1 MRETGTNEYLQRAP
15 PIARA
20 PFLPERT
27 FQTMRKIGVLMD
39 PAERIRPAKDTTVAI
54 MRAAAR
60 RGHALWVCHPA
71 DLVLDG
77 GRALAR
83 FRPFDVHAQ
92 DSPWFTPGTAQLLA
106 LDELDVLLLR
116 KDPPV
121 DTAFLHELL
130 WASMASPRRPL
141 LVNDPAALRDCNE
154 KLFALHFP
162 QCCPPTRVARDAAA
176 LRSFVA
182 EHDRC
187 VLKPIDG
194 MAGRSIFLS
203 QRGDPNLNVILETLT
218 DNGRQFAL
226 AQRFIPEISAGDKR
240 ILMVDG
246 EPVPFCLARIPA
258 GEDFRGNLARGGRG
272 VAQPL
277 SERDRWICAQ
287 VAPELKRRG
296 LLFVGLDVIGDW
308 LTEINV
314 TSPTGVVDIDA
325 QAGTDVGALLL
336 DAIESRLA

>member
-1 MRETGTNEYLQRAP
+1 
-15 PIARA
+15 
-20 PFLPERT
+20 
-27 FQTMRKIGVLMD
+27 MRKIGVLMD
-39 PAERIRPAKDTTVAI
+39 PPERIRPAKDSTVA
-54 MRAAAR
+54 MLRAATR
-60 RGHALWVCHPA
+60 RGYEIVVCGPSALKLAPGDA
-71 DLVLDG
+71 S
-77 GRALAR
+77 AL
-83 FRPFDVHAQ
+83 FQTLNVHAGN
-92 DSPWFTPGTAQLLA
+92 DPWFSAGERRMLR
-106 LDELDVLLLR
+106 LDELDVLMLR

-130 WASMASPRRPL
+130 WASMVRGNKPL
-141 LVNDPAALRDCNE
+141 LVNHPQALRDCNE
-154 KLFALHFP
+154 KLFALEFP
-162 QCCPPTRVARDAAA
+162 QCCPPTLVARDAEH
-176 LRSFVA
+176 LRAFVG

-194 MAGRSIFLS
+194 MAGRSIFRS

-240 ILMVDG
+240 ILMIDG
-246 EPVPFCLARIPA
+246 EPVPFCLARIP
-258 GEDFRGNLARGGRG
+258 GGDDFRGNLARGGRG

-287 VAPELKRRG
+287 VGPELKRRG

-314 TSPTGVVDIDA
+314 TSPTGIVDIDA
-325 QAGTDVGALLL
+325 QTGTDIGALLF
-336 DAIESRLA
+336 DAIESKLA